1 MAAPKVKSQK
11 TDSDEIKSNDKG
23 DVNIQNITIPE
34 PTQAVLEKITKE
46 MTELYAY
53 KCKNQINKDGSVT
66 FWPTPNCKPSTTR
79 IDTET
84 MSMDTILSKENCK
97 SAAAYSN
104 PEDEIVNN
112 GARNSFIVSS
122 LRAWSE
128 HYPFRFRPE
137 HIWLLILQSVAVHVD
152 QNAEK
157 LRDKY
162 VTHEDKKT
170 LIIEISASP
179 SAKEWMSTIQGFVQ
193 KIDENT
199 VKDTCELLDCD
210 FTTSTLAERLATKV
224 TIMDICKSYFEYRC
238 RTMCGF
244 PEVTLDGTKGD
255 WIKLKQKTVQLLNDK
270 VDKKFG
276 AQWAEALLPLL
287 NRFIVAFDGNI
298 DCVFWNSMIKRGATH
313 GSGAYR
319 WYCGWFN
326 ILFPLLK
333 GRWNRHCVPYSMDKS
348 YVKQGFN
355 ANGTSR
361 GHNAQCDFPMGLGTA
376 PVTWDM
382 NGTIIPLKFLAGF
395 VGYKQDPKTLEIVP
409 NVAWCV
415 AYALTD
421 KEIEDKKAKSKSGR
435 KSKSGKYS
443 R

>member
-97 SAAAYSN
+97 SSAAYSN

-162 VTHEDKKT
+162 VTHEGKKT
-170 LIIEISASP
+170 LEIEVSANP
-179 SAKEWMSTIQGFVQ
+179 SAKEWMSVIQGFVQ
-193 KIDENT
+193 QIDKNT
-199 VKDTCELLDCD
+199 VNDTCALLDCD
-210 FTTSTLAERLATKV
+210 FTTSTLTEKIAGKV
-224 TIMDICKSYFEYRC
+224 TIMDICKNYFEYRC
-238 RTMCGF
+238 STCCGF
-244 PEVTLDGTKGD
+244 PQITLDGTKQD
-255 WIKLKQKTVQLLNDK
+255 WVQLKQKTITLLSEK

-276 AQWAEALLPLL
+276 AQWGEALLPLL
-287 NRFIVAFDGNI
+287 DRFIVAFDGNI
-298 DCVFWNSMIKRGATH
+298 DCVFWNSMVKRGSTG
-313 GSGAYR
+313 GSGGYS
-319 WYCGWFN
+319 WYSGWFN
-326 ILFPLLK
+326 ILFPFINK
-333 GRWNRHCVPYSMDKS
+333 RWNRFCEPYSMDKS
-348 YVKQGFN
+348 YVAQGFN
-355 ANGTSR
+355 AR
-361 GHNAQCDFPMGLGTA
+361 GRGRGQNDQMDYPMGLATA
-376 PVTWDM
+376 PVTWDY
-382 NGTIIPLKFLAGF
+382 NGTEIPMKFIAGF
-395 VGYKQDPKTLEIVP
+395 VGYKQDKKTLEITP
-409 NVAWCV
+409 NVGWCV
-415 AYALTD
+415 AYSMSE
-421 KEIEDKKAKSKSGR
+421 KEIEAKKSKRRS
-435 KSKSGKYS
+435 YW
-443 R
+443 